1 MKTGPRHPWAYLAV
15 CAAALLLDA
24 CTVGP
29 DYHRPEIAAP
39 PAFSEAATTAHVA
52 ITPAEEDISTWWTA
66 FNDPVLN
73 DLMRRALAD
82 NPDLQIAASRVREAR
97 AGERVSAAAG
107 LPTINGTGNALT
119 FNSNRKGA
127 SGAAGAPGIGLDIP
141 SHTNLYAVGFDA
153 SWEVDVFGGVRRSVE
168 AARANTEAAE
178 WSRRDGQVSLLAEIA
193 NDYLTLRALQ
203 ARIAIGQAELQRQ
216 KDIFGLIHDR
226 RVNGFVTNLDVN
238 QQSGEVDTAAAQ
250 IPELTAEAAAQAHAL
265 AVLVGQPPETLRDD
279 LRPVETALPA
289 PPPVL
294 AVGLP
299 SDLLR
304 RRPDIREAER
314 RVAAANATIGTHVAD
329 LYPKLNLLGLASFA
343 SNSVDGLVASDN
355 LQSIAAGLVTVPIF
369 NAGKTRA
376 QIREARE
383 EEAQALLTYRKT
395 ILGSF
400 RDVED
405 ALARYKAE
413 DDRRAA
419 LAQAVKASADSL
431 AIAVDEYRAGTVT
444 FINVLNAENAL
455 LQSRDQL
462 TQSDAQTLT
471 DLVSLYKT
479 LGGGWSVSGDDTS
492 SRGR

>member
-1 MKTGPRHPWAYLAV
+1 MRAGRRHVPVQVAV
-15 CAAALLLDA
+15 WLAALLLDA
-24 CTVGP
+24 CAVGP
-29 DYHRPEIAAP
+29 NYHRPDVPTP
-39 PAFSEAATTAHVA
+39 PAFSEVATTPHVT

-66 FNDPVLN
+66 FQDPVLN

-97 AGERVSAAAG
+97 AGERVSAASG

-119 FNSNRKGA
+119 LNSNRKSSSGVDGA
-127 SGAAGAPGIGLDIP
+127 SSLGLPIP

-203 ARIAIGQAELQRQ
+203 ARIAIGEAELQRQ
-216 KDIFGLIHDR
+216 KDVAGLIHDR

-238 QQSGEVDTAAAQ
+238 QQTGQVATAAAQ
-250 IPELTAEAAAQAHAL
+250 IPQLRAEAEAQVHAL
-265 AVLVGQPPETLRDD
+265 GVLVGLPPATLSDE
-279 LRPVETALPA
+279 LKSSGAPLPT
-289 PPPVL
+289 PPTVL

-314 RVAAANATIGTHVAD
+314 RVAAANATIGEHVAD

-383 EEAQALLTYRKT
+383 EETQALVTYRKT

-413 DDRRAA
+413 DDRRAS
-419 LAQAVKASADSL
+419 LAQAVEASANSL
-431 AIAVDEYRAGTVT
+431 TIAEDQYLAGTVT

-455 LQSRDQL
+455 LQTRDQL
-462 TQSDAQTLT
+462 TQSDAQTLI
-471 DLVSLYKT
+471 DLVSLYKA
-479 LGGGWSVSGDDTS
+479 LGGGWAVGGGGA
-492 SRGR
+492 RAG